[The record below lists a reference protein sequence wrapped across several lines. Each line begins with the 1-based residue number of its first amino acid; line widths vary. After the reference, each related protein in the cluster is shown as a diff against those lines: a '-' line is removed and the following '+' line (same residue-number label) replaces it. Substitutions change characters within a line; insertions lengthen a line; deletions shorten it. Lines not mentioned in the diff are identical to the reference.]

1 MTQQVSVSLAKD
13 SPTNMLAGSFKER
26 IVEKKKTGQGVF
38 HNDYYKLFHQNSF
51 RNRKSGTVQGRH
63 KANHT
68 KAGQHSK
75 IAMVDRIAVKVFS
88 DAHDKRN

>member
-38 HNDYYKLFHQNSF
+38 HNDYYKLFHQNSLGIE
-51 RNRKSGTVQGRH
+51 KVELY
-63 KANHT
+63 KVDT
-68 KAGQHSK
+68 KLIIQK
-75 IAMVDRIAVKVFS
+75 RDNIVK
-88 DAHDKRN
+88 

>member
-38 HNDYYKLFHQNSF
+38 HNDYYKLFHQNS
-51 RNRKSGTVQGRH
+51 
-63 KANHT
+63 
-68 KAGQHSK
+68 
-75 IAMVDRIAVKVFS
+75 
-88 DAHDKRN
+88 